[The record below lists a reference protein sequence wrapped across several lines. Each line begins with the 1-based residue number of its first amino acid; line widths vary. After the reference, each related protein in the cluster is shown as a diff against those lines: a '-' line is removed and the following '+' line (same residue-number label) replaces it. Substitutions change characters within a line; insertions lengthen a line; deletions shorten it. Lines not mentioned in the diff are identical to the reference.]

1 MNLIDLFSG
10 GIKKSDTEAK
20 TEEVIQKLKL
30 DKELLKKCE
39 DYYLNEIISKE
50 EMSDNFFKVNSREA
64 ASQKDK
70 IAPAGDLEKI
80 VKSIVEELKD
90 RTNLFVYEDG
100 EVRVV
105 KEKDNPRTLVSKEEL
120 MSIPEEFRPNLSGT
134 LSIRDIWQQ
143 SYSPILFMYN
153 EYVKHLESGNP
164 TEAFQFYMHFLQG
177 LDLLDIDP
185 IVYEIIRR
193 NKNSMGNWLPQII
206 EANKNLEF
214 FKIPNTKIIEVPISL
229 LQLTRMDYMKL
240 SPTTMNIVDRYIH
253 DIFELD
259 DNKSYF
265 IKTGT
270 YSSKFDFRNAKVTT
284 PKEVQELGE
293 YLLYIH
299 YQALSYA
306 SPLNNVSMPGA
317 STTVEW
323 VVRDFIEDVEEN
335 PTIYKGLSLRTE
347 FRAFV
352 DFDTKEVIGID
363 NYWRPDLM
371 EKRFSKENQRDTG
384 DKHDYV
390 TYMVNKDKL
399 IKDFENNKD
408 LVVNELLK
416 LVNECSLTGQ
426 YSVDIMKN
434 GNDFYIIDM
443 ALASESALKD
453 CVPAGKLKSQNSI
466 MLS

>member
-1 MNLIDLFSG
+1 MNLMEFLGG
-10 GIKKSDTEAK
+10 GITEKDADAK
-20 TEEVIQKLKL
+20 TEKVIQKLKL

-39 DYYLNEIISKE
+39 DYYLNEVVPKE
-50 EMSDNFFKVNSREA
+50 EMSNNFFKVNSREA
-64 ASQKDK
+64 SAQRDK
-70 IAPAGDLEKI
+70 LTPAGDLEKI

-90 RTNLFVYEDG
+90 RTNLFVYENG
-100 EVRVV
+100 RTRVV
-105 KEKDNPRTLVSKEEL
+105 GEKDDPRTLVSKEEL
-120 MSIPEEFRPNLSGT
+120 LAIPEEFRPNLSGT
-134 LSIRDIWQQ
+134 LSIRDIGEE
-143 SYSPILFMYN
+143 SYKPILFMYN
-153 EYVKHLESGNP
+153 EYIKCLEKGNQKA
-164 TEAFQFYMHFLQG
+164 AFQFYMRFIQG
-177 LDLLDIDP
+177 LDLLDLDP

-206 EANKNLEF
+206 DANKDLGF
-214 FKIPNTKIIEVPISL
+214 FKIPNTKIIKVPISL

-240 SPTTMNIVDRYIH
+240 SPATMNIVDEYIH

-284 PKEVQELGE
+284 PKEVKELGE

-306 SPLNNVSMPGA
+306 SPLNNISMPGA

-335 PTIYKGLSLRTE
+335 PTIYKGLPLRTE
-347 FRAFV
+347 FRVFV
-352 DFDTKEVIGID
+352 DFDTREVIGID

-371 EKRFSKENQRDTG
+371 GKRFSKENQRDAG

-408 LVVNELLK
+408 FVSKELLK
-416 LVNECSLTGQ
+416 LVKKCNLTGQ
-426 YSVDIMKN
+426 YSIDIIKN

-466 MLS
+466 MLN

>member
-10 GIKKSDTEAK
+10 GIKKPDTEAK

-39 DYYLNEIISKE
+39 DYYLNEVISKE

-70 IAPAGDLEKI
+70 IAPAGDLEGI
-80 VKSIVEELKD
+80 VKSIIEELKD

-105 KEKDNPRTLVSKEEL
+105 KEKDDPKTLVSKEEL
-120 MSIPEEFRPNLSGT
+120 MAIPEEFRPNLSGT

-335 PTIYKGLSLRTE
+335 PTIYKGLPLRTE

>member
-1 MNLIDLFSG
+1 MNLMKLLG
-10 GIKKSDTEAK
+10 RGITEKGADAK

-39 DYYLNEIISKE
+39 EYYLNEVVPKE
-50 EMSDNFFKVNSREA
+50 KMSDNFFEISSREA
-64 ASQKDK
+64 SAQRDK
-70 IAPAGDLEKI
+70 LIPVGDLKGI
-80 VKSIVEELKD
+80 IKSIVEELKD
-90 RTNLFVYEDG
+90 RTNLFVYKNG
-100 EVRVV
+100 KTRVMR
-105 KEKDNPRTLVSKEEL
+105 EKDNPRNLVSKEEL
-120 MSIPEEFRPNLSGT
+120 MAIPEEFRPNLSGT
-134 LSIRDIWQQ
+134 LSIRDIGEE
-143 SYSPILFMYN
+143 SYRPILFMYN
-153 EYVKHLESGNP
+153 EYMKCLETGDQKG
-164 TEAFQFYMHFLQG
+164 AFQFYMRFMQG
-177 LDLLDIDP
+177 LDLLDLDP

-206 EANKNLEF
+206 EANKDLDF
-214 FKIPNTKIIEVPISL
+214 FQIPNTKIIEVPISL
-229 LQLTRMDYMKL
+229 LQLTRMDYMRL
-240 SPTTMNIVDRYIH
+240 SPTTMNIVDEYIH
-253 DIFELD
+253 NIFELD

-335 PTIYKGLSLRTE
+335 PTIYRGLPLRTE
-347 FRAFV
+347 FRVFV

-371 EKRFSKENQRDTG
+371 EKRFSKENQRDED
-384 DKHDYV
+384 DKHDYI

-399 IKDFENNKD
+399 VKDFEDNKD
-408 LVVNELLK
+408 LVTNELLK
-416 LVNECSLTGQ
+416 LIKRCKLTGQ
-426 YSVDIMKN
+426 YSIDVMKN

-453 CVPAGKLKSQNSI
+453 CIPDGKLKLQNSI
-466 MLS
+466 MLN